1 MGLRWAVLYVHV
13 LAAMFWI
20 GEMLFLALV
29 AGPYSRTLPAEERAE
44 LFRSLGRRSRPY
56 AWTAIGLLLVTGVAN
71 LLLMGIRP
79 AELFA
84 WSFYLTP
91 LGTVLGLK
99 LAAVAVLLVGV
110 VGHDVVLVER
120 SARLGERLRREGPS
134 PALLAEIERARRW
147 ASWLGRMNLFLALVV
162 SLLGTGLVVGA

>member
-1 MGLRWAVLYVHV
+1 MWLRWGVLYLHL

-29 AGPYSRTLPAEERAE
+29 AGPYSRTLAAADRAE

-56 AWTAIGLLLVTGVAN
+56 AWTAIGVLLVTGVGN
-71 LLLMGIRP
+71 LLLMGLAP
-79 AELFA
+79 AQLLTWA
-84 WSFYLTP
+84 FYRTS
-91 LGTVLGLK
+91 LGQVLGLK
-99 LAAVAVLLVGV
+99 LAAVALLLAGV

-134 PALLAEIERARRW
+134 AALLAEIERARRW
-147 ASWLGRMNLFLALVV
+147 ASWLGRVNLLLALVV